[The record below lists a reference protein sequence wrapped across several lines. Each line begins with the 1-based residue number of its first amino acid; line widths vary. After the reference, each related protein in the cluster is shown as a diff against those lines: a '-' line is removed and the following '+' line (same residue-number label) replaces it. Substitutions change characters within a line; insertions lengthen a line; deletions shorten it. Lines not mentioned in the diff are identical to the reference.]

1 MSWAGASNIVDGI
14 TIDLGLMKGTSYN
27 PETQIASLLPGG
39 TWAKVYT
46 ELGKYGRMVAG
57 GREGT
62 VGIGGLLTGGGKT
75 FYTCRVGFTCGVAIL
90 MTPST

>member
-1 MSWAGASNIVDGI
+1 
-14 TIDLGLMKGTSYN
+14 
-27 PETQIASLLPGG
+27 
-39 TWAKVYT
+39 
-46 ELGKYGRMVAG
+46 MVAG

-75 FYTCRVGFTCGVAIL
+75 FYTCRVGFTCGMAIL